1 MKYAPDENGNFAGQ
15 SGYGYV
21 SFEKF
26 VDAVTNLKEGKVT
39 LDDLDSKDLPT
50 LKNTL
55 GTTAILEAGRRSLD
69 EKRTIEI
76 LEEKGVWRLK

>member
-55 GTTAILEAGRRSLD
+55 ATTAILEAGRRSLD

-76 LEEKGVWRLK
+76 LEENGVWRLK